1 MLRIAFLSSAV
12 LEFFSSIAVAVVA
25 VYVGLNLLGFIRL
38 GTGDQA
44 ISLYVGLFVLILAPD
59 FFVPLR
65 QLAQHYHDR
74 AAAVGAADEIMAIL
88 DRPLPTAS
96 AANTAPVAIPTSD
109 RLPVAFDNVTLHFS
123 DRPKPALDKVSL
135 SVEAGE
141 YVALAG
147 PSGSGKST
155 AINMLL
161 GFIAPDSG
169 TVRVGG
175 VNIANV
181 DPDALRERLAWVG
194 QTPRL
199 FHGTIADNIRM
210 GRPDADE
217 AAIEQAARS
226 AHVLEF
232 ASQLPDGL
240 DTLVGERGLGL
251 SGGQAQRIA
260 LARAFV
266 KNAPLLLLDEPTAN
280 LDADNEALI
289 LDAVDRLARGRTVIM
304 ATHSRTAMARA
315 DRVIFLDEG
324 RLAAS
329 DSADENKDSRA

>member
-1 MLRIAFLSSAV
+1 
-12 LEFFSSIAVAVVA
+12 
-25 VYVGLNLLGFIRL
+25 
-38 GTGDQA
+38 
-44 ISLYVGLFVLILAPD
+44 
-59 FFVPLR
+59 
-65 QLAQHYHDR
+65 
-74 AAAVGAADEIMAIL
+74 
-88 DRPLPTAS
+88 
-96 AANTAPVAIPTSD
+96 
-109 RLPVAFDNVTLHFS
+109 
-123 DRPKPALDKVSL
+123 
-135 SVEAGE
+135 
-141 YVALAG
+141 
-147 PSGSGKST
+147 
-155 AINMLL
+155 MLL